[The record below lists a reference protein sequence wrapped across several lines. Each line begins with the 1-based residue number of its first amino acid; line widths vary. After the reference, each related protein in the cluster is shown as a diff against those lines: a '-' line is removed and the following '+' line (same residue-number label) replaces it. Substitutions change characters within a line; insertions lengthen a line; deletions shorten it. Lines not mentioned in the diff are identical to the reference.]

1 MESLASSLVKITE
14 NDKMTVYV
22 FPDSIKKNENN
33 VSFKELVDLKEVWKN
48 KENKDYRSH
57 ILEQTINCE
66 TQLQTVHFMTVFSEN
81 MSKGKVVEKGEVP
94 NPPRIIPVESQSFK
108 IMKYVCSYKK

>member
-1 MESLASSLVKITE
+1 MESLASSSVKITE

-22 FPDSIKKNENN
+22 FPASIKKNGNN

-48 KENKDYRSH
+48 SKNQDYRSH

-66 TQLQTVHFMTVFSEN
+66 TQVQTVHFMTVFSEN
-81 MSKGKVVEKGEVP
+81 MSKGKIVEEGNVP
-94 NPPRIIPVESQSFK
+94 NPPRIIPSESHSYK
-108 IMKYVCSYKK
+108 TMKYVCSNNK